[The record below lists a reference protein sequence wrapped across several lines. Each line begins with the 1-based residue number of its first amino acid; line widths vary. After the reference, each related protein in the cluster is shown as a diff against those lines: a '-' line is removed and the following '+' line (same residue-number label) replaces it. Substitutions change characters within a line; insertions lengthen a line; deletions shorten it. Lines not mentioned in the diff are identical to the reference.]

1 MQTGWNQLKEI
12 FMKTYLVTFTDET
25 VMFITAVT
33 TTDVKNILEMIKANS
48 LVKNIKEVQ

>member
-1 MQTGWNQLKEI
+1 
-12 FMKTYLVTFTDET
+12 MKTYLVTFTDET

-33 TTDVKNILEMIKANS
+33 TTDVKNILEMIKANE